1 MMVKMK
7 TPSLPPSLPNALPL
21 RYGAALPY
29 RGGGTGR
36 FLGFGPQETH
46 IFLKDWCLLG
56 EFYNALVI
64 VRHCLICGYT
74 IFHSTFSLH
83 PDSWHLLYIC
93 IEGRTRFGS
102 TCNTYNTRLLTI
114 QNTTANYSLVI
125 HLDFE
130 LVKSHRKK
138 IDEADLTTFET
149 NNYDV
154 NTKSDRRPENALSTD
169 VRASEEDGMHD
180 EKWPSET
187 LQSII
192 KRSCVRCAKNSSVNG
207 SRKRAGI
214 DTYERKL
221 FCSPYNAS

>member
-1 MMVKMK
+1 M
-7 TPSLPPSLPNALPL
+7 
-21 RYGAALPY
+21 
-29 RGGGTGR
+29 
-36 FLGFGPQETH
+36 
-46 IFLKDWCLLG
+46 
-56 EFYNALVI
+56 
-64 VRHCLICGYT
+64 
-74 IFHSTFSLH
+74 
-83 PDSWHLLYIC
+83 
-93 IEGRTRFGS
+93 
-102 TCNTYNTRLLTI
+102 
-114 QNTTANYSLVI
+114 I

-214 DTYERKL
+214 DTYKRKL
-221 FCSPYNAS
+221 FCSRYNASSVLVIDTETGKLRTISCDVEGKCKWDGIALCGSKMYCAPAYASSVLVIDCDSEKHTQ